1 MKRRRCL
8 VPADLF
14 YEWQKIDAKKK
25 QPYAVGM
32 RDGSMFA
39 LAGLWDHWT
48 DKTMGQS
55 LQTYTFITTDPNELM
70 ASIHNRMPVIVSP
83 KDYQRWLEPGEPS
96 HLPVDLLRPYPA
108 EDMTAWKVS
117 AAVGNV
123 RNNSPELVEPVA

>member
-1 MKRRRCL
+1 
-8 VPADLF
+8 
-14 YEWQKIDAKKK
+14 
-25 QPYAVGM
+25 
-32 RDGSMFA
+32 MFA